1 MSYIFD
7 VYGNGVS
14 GIIEVSEKDSEDAIK
29 KVNSLGLKFKSMRSS
44 ISIYKIQYTTSSTK
58 KWGL

>member
-14 GIIEVSEKDSEDAIK
+14 GIIEVSAKDSEDAIK
-29 KVNSLGLKFKSMRSS
+29 KVNDLGLKFSSMRDS
-44 ISIYKIQYTTSSTK
+44 ILIYKIQYTTSNTK

>member
-14 GIIEVSEKDSEDAIK
+14 GIIEISAKDSEDAIK
-29 KVNSLGLKFKSMRSS
+29 KVNNLGLKFSSMRDS

-58 KWGL
+58 KWGS